1 MKIHFEFLFLKEKL
15 FYFIRQ
21 GKVLLE
27 IPFPVKQVTAVSFGG
42 PNLDILYAITAAA
55 DDTSESAGCLFKV
68 TGLGVKGFPGDK
80 VRL

>member
-1 MKIHFEFLFLKEKL
+1 MD
-15 FYFIRQ
+15 
-21 GKVLLE
+21 

-42 PNLDILYAITAAA
+42 PNLDILYAITAGAG
-55 DDTSESAGCLFKV
+55 DTSELAGCLFKV